1 VYLYFLCAQVSLATS
16 FTAVTIVTNNF
27 TAVAIVTNSSTA
39 VAMAVCTS
47 AGYSLRDL
55 CVGGL

>member
-1 VYLYFLCAQVSLATS
+1 MYLYLLCAQVSLATS
-16 FTAVTIVTNNF
+16 FTAVAIATNSF

-47 AGYSLRDL
+47 TGYSLRDL
-55 CVGGL
+55 CVGGN